1 MTEQEVFE
9 TRLRAA
15 LAVHVANGLTDF
27 DAHAFARAVVEA
39 EPRRHGRSIALRR
52 PRILIPRIAWV
63 VVATALLVTVLAASA
78 LLAGARPFAGPSS
91 WQRIVLPFPT
101 GTTGQM
107 ADVVRAGSGYL
118 AVGSTT
124 WHTGDNPTGLVW
136 TSADGLTWDLVPTGD
151 TFTNTEL
158 NAVVAGDGG
167 YAVVGSTWD
176 DEGPSSAAAWVSAD
190 GQTWRRAASIAAPE
204 GAVMGDVA
212 YARGRYVAGGWE
224 LRGALVPRIWQSDD
238 ADHWVP
244 ATDFDAAP
252 SYMGVISGVAAG
264 GPGFVAVGWDPGIW
278 TSSDGNTWTI
288 GDALSA
294 ADRMAGL
301 EPTTHPVAVASGH
314 DGLVV
319 VGADSGETGWTRTSG
334 DGKTWTSAALPG
346 PDGSPASGSA
356 LESGGIVA
364 TDWGFVALSTW
375 SPYPDASYRDRDPID
390 VQGGLWT
397 SRDGIR
403 WTLHELDPQ
412 FAASQ
417 APKAVSRRRG
427 GPGGDE
433 RRLPDGDPQ
442 RRRNSRLD
450 LRRHLGPARCG
461 RLGSRHSLKRSIT
474 RTRPEEERSC
484 VQQLGQASPS

>member
-15 LAVHVANGLTDF
+15 LAVHVANGPTDF

-63 VVATALLVTVLAASA
+63 VVATALLVTVLAATA

-91 WQRIVLPFPT
+91 WQRIVLPAPA
-101 GTTGQM
+101 GTIGRM
-107 ADVVRAGSGYL
+107 ADVVRSGRGYL
-118 AVGSTT
+118 GVGSTCLYC
-124 WHTGDNPTGLVW
+124 GDESEGLVW
-136 TSADGLTWDLVPTGD
+136 ASPDGLAWDPVETGD
-151 TFTNTEL
+151 IFDGAEL
-158 NAVVAGDGG
+158 WAVVAGDRGF
-167 YAVVGSTWD
+167 AAVGSTWD
-176 DEGPSSAAAWVSAD
+176 EGANRAAAWVSAD

-224 LRGALVPRIWQSDD
+224 LRGYLVPRIWQSDD

-244 ATDFDAAP
+244 ATDFDLAP

-278 TSSDGNTWTI
+278 TSSDGSTWTL
-288 GDALSA
+288 G
-294 ADRMAGL
+294 GT
-301 EPTTHPVAVASGH
+301 PTAPHPVAVAAGH

-319 VGADSGETGWTRTSG
+319 VGAYSGETGWTLTSR

-375 SPYPDASYRDRDPID
+375 SPYPDSSYRDGDPID

-417 APKAVSRRRG
+417 APKAVIDDEAGLGVTNVGSPMVIRSG
-427 GPGGDE
+427 DAILVSTSAGTWALPGAAVSE
-433 RRLPDGDPQ
+433 AAIP
-442 RRRNSRLD
+442 
-450 LRRHLGPARCG
+450 
-461 RLGSRHSLKRSIT
+461 
-474 RTRPEEERSC
+474 
-484 VQQLGQASPS
+484 